1 MMYILESQEDNH
13 YSFSKVDG
21 EGNNLGLSCSKDYIP
36 FRIWLHENLDSLPED
51 IAQLVSDGI
60 LSPLEE

>member
-1 MMYILESQEDNH
+1 MYILQSQEDNY
-13 YSFSKVDG
+13 YSFSKVDSD
-21 EGNNLGLSCSKDYIP
+21 ETPLGLSCSKDYIP